1 MRRRL
6 PLLVV
11 VIASLTGCVAGMA
24 GQMPIS
30 SDGFDPIG
38 PTSTVTG
45 TVALRDN
52 GCIFLE
58 SADASLWVVWPP
70 GAVYQS
76 TGEHESNIELADGTK
91 VMPGDE
97 VEIVGELMTRGGLPQ
112 GDRPEATIWGSHA
125 GFCLSDTRREPEI
138 LRAESVTIA

>member
-6 PLLVV
+6 LALVA
-11 VIASLTGCVAGMA
+11 IASLTGCAPAMA
-24 GQMPIS
+24 GQRPIS

-38 PTSTVTG
+38 PTAIVTG
-45 TVALRDN
+45 TVALRND

-76 TGEHESNIELADGTK
+76 TGEHESNIQLADRTK

-97 VEIVGELMTRGGLPQ
+97 IEIVGELMTRSGLPQ
-112 GDRPEATIWGSHA
+112 GNRPLAAIWASFA
-125 GFCLSDTRREPEI
+125 DFCLGDRREPEI
-138 LRAESVTIA
+138 LRAESVAVA